1 MGVLQAFGTLLGLK
15 EGNQRTLH
23 HPFCNF
29 KEEKLTVNKGMHQDF
44 WISNIKTNEGI
55 TMQHL
60 TEFAELWTRVSEVHL
75 VEGTADD
82 IT

>member
-1 MGVLQAFGTLLGLK
+1 
-15 EGNQRTLH
+15 
-23 HPFCNF
+23 
-29 KEEKLTVNKGMHQDF
+29 VNKGMHQDF

-60 TEFAELWTRVSEVHL
+60 TEFIELWTRVSELHL